1 MQFENTYAGL
11 PDRFYAR
18 VMPAVVPRPTVLAWN
33 PQLAGDLGLGGLGD
47 DNERLA
53 GLFSGNELLPG
64 AEPIALA
71 YAGHQFGNFVPQLG
85 DGRALLLGEVLDAG
99 TGRRWDIQL
108 KGSGQTPYSR
118 RGDGKAAIG
127 PVIREYLV
135 SEAMH
140 RLGVPTT
147 RSLAAVATGEEVLRD
162 GRLPGAVLTRVA
174 SSHIRVGTFEYF
186 AARHDREALQQLT
199 DYAIQRHYPEVAEA
213 AAPVLAFF
221 ARVVEGQARL
231 VAQWMSIGFIHGVMN
246 TDNTAISGETI
257 DYGPCAF
264 MDEFDYRKV
273 FSSIDQFG
281 RYAYGRQAAIA
292 HWNLA
297 RLADCLLLLDERPAE
312 FEQALGGFQGLFE
325 AQFLQRMAGKLGLQ
339 SVQEGDDALV
349 NAWLQLMQ
357 DRGLDFTLSFRAL
370 AGRAEADDNSVF
382 GEFEQRWRLRL
393 GQQPADAAEIRS
405 QMNGVNPLYIPRNHQ
420 VERAIEAAVA
430 GDMSVFEELQRVLQR
445 PFDEQPGL
453 EAYAEPPRPDERVT
467 QTFCGT

>member
-1 MQFENTYAGL
+1 
-11 PDRFYAR
+11 
-18 VMPAVVPRPTVLAWN
+18 
-33 PQLAGDLGLGGLGD
+33 LGD
-47 DNERLA
+47 DSERLA
-53 GLFSGNELLPG
+53 RQFSGNEILPG

-85 DGRALLLGEVLDAG
+85 DGRALLLGEVLDVG

-162 GRLPGAVLTRVA
+162 ERLPGAVLTRVA

-213 AAPVLAFF
+213 AAPALAFF
-221 ARVVEGQARL
+221 ARVVEAQARL
-231 VAQWMSIGFIHGVMN
+231 VAHWMSIGFIHGVMN

-297 RLADCLLLLDERPAE
+297 RLADCLLLLDERPSE
-312 FEQALGGFQGLFE
+312 FEQALGGFQDLFE

-339 SVQEGDDALV
+339 SVKEGDDALV
-349 NAWLQLMQ
+349 TAWLQLMQ
-357 DRGLDFTLSFRAL
+357 DRELDFTLSFRVL
-370 AGRAEADDNSVF
+370 AERAEADGPLVF
-382 GEFEQRWRLRL
+382 GEFEQRWRRRL
-393 GQQPADAAEIRS
+393 GQQSADAAEVRS

-420 VERAIEAAVA
+420 VERAIQAAVA
-430 GDMSVFEELQRVLQR
+430 GEMSVFEELLRVLQQ
-445 PFDEQPGL
+445 PFDEQPVL
-453 EAYAEPPRPDERVT
+453 EAYAEPPRPAERVT

>member
-1 MQFENTYAGL
+1 M
-11 PDRFYAR
+11 
-18 VMPAVVPRPTVLAWN
+18 
-33 PQLAGDLGLGGLGD
+33 
-47 DNERLA
+47 
-53 GLFSGNELLPG
+53 
-64 AEPIALA
+64 
-71 YAGHQFGNFVPQLG
+71 
-85 DGRALLLGEVLDAG
+85 LDVG

-162 GRLPGAVLTRVA
+162 GILPGAVLTRVA

-186 AARHDREALQQLT
+186 AARQDREALQQLI
-199 DYAIQRHYPEVAEA
+199 DYSIQRHYPEVAEA
-213 AAPVLAFF
+213 AAPALAFF
-221 ARVVEGQARL
+221 ARVVEAQARL
-231 VAQWMSIGFIHGVMN
+231 VAHWMSIGFIHGVMN

-297 RLADCLLLLDERPAE
+297 RLADCLLLLDERPSE
-312 FEQALGGFQGLFE
+312 FEQALDGFEDLFE

-339 SVQEGDDALV
+339 SVKEGDDALV
-349 NAWLQLMQ
+349 TAWLQLMQ
-357 DRGLDFTLSFRAL
+357 DRELDFTLSFRVL
-370 AGRAEADDNSVF
+370 AERAEDDGSLVF
-382 GEFEQRWRLRL
+382 GEFEQRWRRRL
-393 GQQPADAAEIRS
+393 GQQPADAAEVRS

-420 VERAIEAAVA
+420 VERAIEAAVV
-430 GDMSVFEELQRVLQR
+430 GDMSIFEELQRVLQQ
-445 PFDEQPGL
+445 PFEEQPGL
-453 EAYAEPPRPDERVT
+453 EAYAEPPRPAERVT